1 VELPKL
7 TSVGGYLS
15 IYSNVELQVP
25 KLTSVGGYLYIY
37 SNVELQAPKLT
48 SVGGDLSIYS
58 NVELQAPKLTSVGG
72 DLYISSNV
80 ELPKLTSVGGD
91 LYIYSKISISLEKRL
106 WGKNRKKGNKW
117 IVCDLV
123 SDWLLER
130 LSKIEKSEFRID
142 NVIFDYPL
150 FRKIRDKE
158 ITAKE
163 VFSIKNIE
171 QRRVAYSKMPKEK
184 MKELDYK
191 ILDEVENDGYGYS
204 MKIYSFELEGFNSPF
219 YFLNCFCPSTG
230 REFMLETRQISCWK
244 AKMNSFG
251 LNEKE
256 RFIKEW

>member
-15 IYSNVELQVP
+15 INSNVEL
-25 KLTSVGGYLYIY
+25 
-37 SNVELQAPKLT
+37 PKLT
-48 SVGGDLSIYS
+48 SVGGDLSI
-58 NVELQAPKLTSVGG
+58 N
-72 DLYISSNV
+72 SNV

-91 LYIYSKISISLEKRL
+91 LYISSKISISLEKRL

-171 QRRVAYSKMPKEK
+171 QRRVAYSRMPKEK

-191 ILDEVENDGYGYS
+191 ILDEVENDGYGYL
-204 MKIYSFELEGFNSPF
+204 MKIYSFELEEFNSPF

-230 REFMLETRQISCWK
+230 REYFLETRKQKCLE
-244 AKMNSFG
+244 AKMSSFG
-251 LNEKE
+251 LENNYK
-256 RFIKEW
+256 FDKEW